1 MNTDPSASRP
11 QRDLVAIASNPN
23 TDLEILRTLAYEYP
37 HLRPVIALNPSAYEG
52 LLQWLGD
59 LGDDNVNAALRQ
71 RKESGPVFPSTN
83 SEGEPANDNGE
94 GAAETNGS
102 DESDAGG
109 EVESSD
115 SAGAAAGGAGA
126 ADGAGAGATTGGFGA
141 TGGAGAADGP
151 DETEVI
157 SPVAG
162 MPATQVPA
170 RANSDAKVAAATAT
184 GAAGAQPDEKK
195 NRSTPIIISIL
206 ALVAVALVGLVI
218 YFTTRSPAS
227 EDDLAATEA
236 TTQSEATEEA
246 TEAPTEPEETTE
258 EPTEPELKYPA
269 PDGTATIERIAA
281 PSGNI
286 LCQLSKDAV
295 TCTVLE
301 TNDGDAFGE
310 KCSDGSVTVQ
320 ATAEGVALNC
330 DAKVSAEGMA
340 SVDYGNFGQF
350 ENFACGSQYNGVSCW
365 NQETGLGLAVSRQG
379 WTSSDKG
386 FITEE
391 SYPWT
396 Q

>member
-83 SEGEPANDNGE
+83 SEGGPANGNGD

-115 SAGAAAGGAGA
+115 SADAAADGAGA
-126 ADGAGAGATTGGFGA
+126 ADGA
-141 TGGAGAADGP
+141 

-162 MPATQVPA
+162 MPATHVPA

-184 GAAGAQPDEKK
+184 GTAGTQPDEKK

-236 TTQSEATEEA
+236 TTQSEVTEEA

-310 KCSDGSVTVQ
+310 KYSDGSVTVQ
-320 ATAEGVALNC
+320 ATAEGVALSC

-365 NQETGLGLAVSRQG
+365 NQETGKGLAVSRQG

>member
-83 SEGEPANDNGE
+83 SEGGPANGNGD

-115 SAGAAAGGAGA
+115 SADAAADGAGA
-126 ADGAGAGATTGGFGA
+126 ADGA
-141 TGGAGAADGP
+141 

-162 MPATQVPA
+162 MPATHVPA

-184 GAAGAQPDEKK
+184 GTAGTQPDEKK

-218 YFTTRSPAS
+218 YFTTRSPP

-236 TTQSEATEEA
+236 PHNLRQ
-246 TEAPTEPEETTE
+246 
-258 EPTEPELKYPA
+258 LKRP
-269 PDGTATIERIAA
+269 PRLQQNRKKPPKSQPSPKSTRTRRHGHDRRIAA
-281 PSGNI
+281 HP
-286 LCQLSKDAV
+286 
-295 TCTVLE
+295 
-301 TNDGDAFGE
+301 
-310 KCSDGSVTVQ
+310 
-320 ATAEGVALNC
+320 ATSC
-330 DAKVSAEGMA
+330 A
-340 SVDYGNFGQF
+340 SF
-350 ENFACGSQYNGVSCW
+350 
-365 NQETGLGLAVSRQG
+365 QG
-379 WTSSDKG
+379 RSLHC
-386 FITEE
+386 
-391 SYPWT
+391 P
-396 Q
+396 